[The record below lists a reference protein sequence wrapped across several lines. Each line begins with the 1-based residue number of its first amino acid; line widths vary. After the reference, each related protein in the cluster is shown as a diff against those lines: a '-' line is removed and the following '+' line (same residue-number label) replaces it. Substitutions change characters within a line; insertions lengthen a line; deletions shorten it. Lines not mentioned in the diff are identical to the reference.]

1 MADREYSKYQKK
13 VISRFYDNREQMD
26 EQRLAE
32 LVTNLFLASGKKRAN
47 FWVTAREA
55 MERMDV
61 PQSRIDH
68 IVASDDP
75 ALLAEVVKDIQTGK
89 IVKKAPKPAEPKDS

>member
-1 MADREYSKYQKK
+1 MADRDYSKYQKK

-26 EQRLAE
+26 EQKLAE
-32 LVTNLFLASGKKRAN
+32 LVTNLFLATGKKRAN

-55 MERMDV
+55 MERMEV

-68 IVASDDP
+68 IVTSDDP

-89 IVKKAPKPAEPKDS
+89 IVKKPAK

>member
-1 MADREYSKYQKK
+1 MADRDYSKYQKK

-32 LVTNLFLASGKKRAN
+32 LVTNLFLATGKKRAN
-47 FWVTAREA
+47 FWITAREA
-55 MERMDV
+55 MERMEV

-68 IVASDDP
+68 IVNSDDP

-89 IVKKAPKPAEPKDS
+89 IVKKPAK

>member
-32 LVTNLFLASGKKRAN
+32 LVTNLFLASGKKRVN
-47 FWVTAREA
+47 FWITAREA
-55 MERMDV
+55 MERMEV

-68 IVASDDP
+68 IVNSDDP
-75 ALLAEVVKDIQTGK
+75 TLLAEVVKDIQAGK
-89 IVKKAPKPAEPKDS
+89 ITKKT

>member
-55 MERMDV
+55 MERMEV

-89 IVKKAPKPAEPKDS
+89 IVKKAPKTAEPKDP

>member
-32 LVTNLFLASGKKRAN
+32 LVTNLFLATGKKRSN
-47 FWVTAREA
+47 FWITAREA
-55 MERMDV
+55 MERMEV

-68 IVASDDP
+68 IVNSDDP

-89 IVKKAPKPAEPKDS
+89 IVKKPAK

>member
-1 MADREYSKYQKK
+1 MADRDYSKYQKK

-32 LVTNLFLASGKKRAN
+32 LVTNLFLATGKKRAN
-47 FWVTAREA
+47 FWITAREA
-55 MERMDV
+55 MERMEV

-68 IVASDDP
+68 IVNSDDP
-75 ALLAEVVKDIQTGK
+75 TLLAEVVKDIQAGK
-89 IVKKAPKPAEPKDS
+89 ITKKA

>member
-1 MADREYSKYQKK
+1 MADRDYSKYQKK

-32 LVTNLFLASGKKRAN
+32 LVTNLILASGKKRVN
-47 FWVTAREA
+47 FWITAREA
-55 MERMDV
+55 MERMEV

-68 IVASDDP
+68 IVNSDDP
-75 ALLAEVVKDIQTGK
+75 TLLAEVVKDIQAGK
-89 IVKKAPKPAEPKDS
+89 ITKKA